1 MIGKDVRNLL
11 ETNVTFIGDIVYTR
25 NVGFRIA
32 FPVGPN
38 WLDVSFT
45 LAWWWGTNSFARK
58 LCFRRWT
65 TWIFP
70 TSVNWFVSSLLSDG
84 DRAVILQL

>member
-38 WLDVSFT
+38 
-45 LAWWWGTNSFARK
+45 
-58 LCFRRWT
+58 
-65 TWIFP
+65 
-70 TSVNWFVSSLLSDG
+70 
-84 DRAVILQL
+84 